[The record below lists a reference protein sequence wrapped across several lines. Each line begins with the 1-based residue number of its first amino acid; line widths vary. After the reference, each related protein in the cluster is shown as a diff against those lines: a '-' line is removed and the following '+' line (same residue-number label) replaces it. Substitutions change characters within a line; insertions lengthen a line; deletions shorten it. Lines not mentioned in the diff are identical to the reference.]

1 MRTFLQKS
9 AGATFFRGDNVTV
22 IPHKYYVELVM
33 PVPGNA
39 KWYVV
44 VAVEYAGED
53 AVSIICDWNGYF
65 GRIDKMPDPDKVLD
79 RLKSSCPKLWSLVY
93 GEAEYNILSLEN
105 ERGVFGSGVG
115 KTIKMKVDLR
125 RPFVATVLDERVVSE
140 ALKLGRYSVELYNE
154 IMRDCPLRAWKDD
167 LKEKL
172 FG

>member
-1 MRTFLQKS
+1 MRAFLQKS
-9 AGATFFRGDNVTV
+9 AGATFFQGDNVTV

-53 AVSIICDWNGYF
+53 
-65 GRIDKMPDPDKVLD
+65 KVLS

-105 ERGVFGSGVG
+105 ERGEFGSGVG
-115 KTIKMKVDLR
+115 KSIKMKVDFR

>member
-1 MRTFLQKS
+1 MRAFLQKS
-9 AGATFFRGDNVTV
+9 AGATFFQGDNVTV
-22 IPHKYYVELVM
+22 VSHKYYVELVM
-33 PVPGNA
+33 RLASDA

-53 AVSIICDWNGYF
+53 QVSIICDWNGYF
-65 GRIDKMPDPDKVLD
+65 GRIDKMPDPDKVLS

-105 ERGVFGSGVG
+105 ERGEFGSGVG

-125 RPFVATVLDERVVSE
+125 RPFVATALDERVVSE
-140 ALKLGRYSVELYNE
+140 AMKLGRYSVELYNE